1 MAKRFVQPDAGAAL
15 AGAVMIAGLL
25 AASGASAANVA
36 PHVDLTQ
43 PHVQEYPVPAQ
54 ASGEE
59 GSVVVDVFV
68 RTNGRPGKIK
78 VAQSSGFPDL
88 DNAAVES
95 VFNWRFVP
103 AMQGGDPVEDW
114 AAVKVVYQLPSPAV
128 QPVAARPPG

>member
-1 MAKRFVQPDAGAAL
+1 MAKRFVQTDAGTAL
-15 AGAVMIAGLL
+15 AGAAMMAGLL
-25 AASGASAANVA
+25 AAGGAYAANVA

-59 GSVVVDVFV
+59 GSVLVDVYV
-68 RTNGRPGKIK
+68 RRNGRPAKVK

-88 DNAAVES
+88 DTAAVES

-114 AAVKVVYQLPSPAV
+114 AAVKVVYQLPSAPA
-128 QPVAARPPG
+128 QPVAAQPPG